1 MEKKKKGGSV
11 SHSVVSNFFDPM
23 DCSPP
28 GSSAHGILQ
37 EGYWSGL
44 SFPSPGY
51 VPDSGIKSGSLALQA
66 DSLPYEL
73 PEKLA
78 SGGCQ

>member
-1 MEKKKKGGSV
+1 
-11 SHSVVSNFFDPM
+11 M

-37 EGYWSGL
+37 ERILKWVAGISSVL
-44 SFPSPGY
+44 QSFPFSGY
-51 VPDSGIKSGSLALQA
+51 LPDSGIQSGSLALQA
-66 DSLPYEL
+66 GSLLYEL
-73 PEKLA
+73 PEELA